1 MTTVRTYLEASPELG
16 EIRICTY
23 GVNGGELK
31 QVAIKSAQ
39 RLQLI
44 EQRRE
49 NRREAGRKIDPASA
63 FVTVAHRDLLDPY
76 DDGDFIPPE
85 VRCLGAVEFAR
96 APDSTSGSTSPI
108 CPRQLLM
115 HCASNRIGNR
125 RGKTTTFRSD
135 RRRDGL
141 GKAPS
146 RPWRRSC
153 WQHAARLW
161 SRAPAA

>member
-1 MTTVRTYLEASPELG
+1 MTDTSTTNLLFERMMTTVRTYLEASPELG

-63 FVTVAHRDLLDPY
+63 FVTVAHRYLLDPY

-96 APDSTSGSTSPI
+96 APDSDEWIDFADLPEATADALRKQPYREP
-108 CPRQLLM
+108 PRQDDDLP
-115 HCASNRIGNR
+115 
-125 RGKTTTFRSD
+125 F
-135 RRRDGL
+135 
-141 GKAPS
+141 
-146 RPWRRSC
+146 
-153 WQHAARLW
+153 
-161 SRAPAA
+161 